1 LVRPYYI
8 KKPVFFGNGNDYD
21 PTNNKKKEQVNL
33 LLRCVEY
40 YMEHLLE
47 EIQKAGAQE
56 VPQLL
61 LDRYQLCEEL
71 VSGLKFHADNFVQ
84 NEDKQENETATPT

>member
-1 LVRPYYI
+1 
-8 KKPVFFGNGNDYD
+8 
-21 PTNNKKKEQVNL
+21 
-33 LLRCVEY
+33 
-40 YMEHLLE
+40 MEHLLE